1 MIEDLDKT
9 FAKYRGTYHIG
20 SKSKTSEARKESNG
34 PPSSFSA
41 PPPLLIIIAQSL
53 RIKRSLFGG
62 RDTTSTMMIGLN
74 LEKALGIR
82 LDEALDC

>member
-34 PPSSFSA
+34 PPLVFQ